1 MHPTR
6 IFKTPE
12 DLYEKFKEYKEE
24 LEEKARQWE
33 RIQYVGK
40 DGKKVI
46 DFPKLPISLEG
57 FYRFCWDNE
66 LGNIEQYFRNKD
78 KYYSD
83 FVAVCSRVRN
93 EIREDQITGGLLG
106 FYNPSITQRLNNLK
120 ETVETNTSAN
130 VKLMNIDVL
139 NDTTNNGAK
148 ENSEQ

>member
-12 DLYEKFKEYKEE
+12 ELYKEFQSYKEE

-33 RIQYVGK
+33 KIQYVGK
-40 DGKKVI
+40 DGKKVV
-46 DFPKLPISLEG
+46 DYPKLPISLEG
-57 FYRFCWDNE
+57 FYRFCWDNGK
-66 LGNIEQYFRNKD
+66 GNIEQYFRNKD
-78 KYYSD
+78 KYYTE

-120 ETVETNTSAN
+120 ESTETTTTAN
-130 VKLMNIDVL
+130 VKLMNIDPL
-139 NDTTNNGAK
+139 NDATDNGAK
-148 ENSEQ
+148 

>member
-12 DLYEKFKEYKEE
+12 ELYKEFQSYKEE

-33 RIQYVGK
+33 KIQYVGK
-40 DGKKVI
+40 DGKKVV
-46 DFPKLPISLEG
+46 DYPKLPISLEG
-57 FYRFCWDNE
+57 FYRFCWDNGK
-66 LGNIEQYFRNKD
+66 GNIELYFRNKY
-78 KYYSD
+78 KYYTE

-120 ETVETNTSAN
+120 ESTETTTTAN
-130 VKLMNIDVL
+130 VKLMNIDPL
-139 NDTTNNGAK
+139 NDATDNGAK
-148 ENSEQ
+148 

>member
-12 DLYEKFKEYKEE
+12 ELYKEFQSYKEE

-33 RIQYVGK
+33 KIQYVGK
-40 DGKKVI
+40 DGKKVV
-46 DFPKLPISLEG
+46 DYPKLPISLEG
-57 FYRFCWDNE
+57 FYRFCWDNGK
-66 LGNIEQYFRNKD
+66 GNIEQYFRNKD
-78 KYYSD
+78 KYYTE

-120 ETVETNTSAN
+120 ESTETTTTAN
-130 VKLMNIDVL
+130 VKLMNIDPL
-139 NDTTNNGAK
+139 HDATDNGAK
-148 ENSEQ
+148 

>member
-12 DLYEKFKEYKEE
+12 ELYNSFKDYKEE
-24 LEEKARQWE
+24 LEEKALQWE
-33 RIQYVGK
+33 KINYVGK
-40 DGKKVI
+40 DGKKVV

-57 FYRFCWDNE
+57 FYRFCWDHKK
-66 LGNIEQYFRNKD
+66 GNIEQYFRNKD
-78 KYYSD
+78 KYYTE

-120 ETVETNTSAN
+120 ETYETNTNAN
-130 VKLMNIDVL
+130 VKLINIDPLNPL
-139 NDTTNNGAK
+139 NDTTDNGA
-148 ENSEQ
+148 Q